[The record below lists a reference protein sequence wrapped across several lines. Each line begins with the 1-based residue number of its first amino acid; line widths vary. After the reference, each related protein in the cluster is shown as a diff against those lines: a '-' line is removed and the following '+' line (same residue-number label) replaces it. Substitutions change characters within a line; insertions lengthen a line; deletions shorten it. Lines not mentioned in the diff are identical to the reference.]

1 MEAAHRDH
9 TWEVSHIGGDRFAG
23 NMLVLPHG
31 LYYGRIDAATAI
43 AVAGAHDAGE
53 LELDHLRG
61 RSGLPTAVQYAEVV
75 LRRDLAET
83 RNDSVRFVARQVSG
97 AMTEA
102 VFDVAGAQYAVLVT
116 TRHDPGE
123 RLTCSALRD
132 NPVPVHELVDVRRT

>member
-1 MEAAHRDH
+1 MELRESLQDL
-9 TWEVSHIGGDRFAG
+9 VDRGPGRSHE
-23 NMLVLPHG
+23 
-31 LYYGRIDAATAI
+31 
-43 AVAGAHDAGE
+43 AGE

-61 RSGLPTAVQYAEVV
+61 RSGLPTAVQYAEVA

-97 AMTEA
+97 ATTEA
-102 VFDVAGAQYAVLVT
+102 VFDVAGARYAVRVT
-116 TRHDPGE
+116 TRHDPAE